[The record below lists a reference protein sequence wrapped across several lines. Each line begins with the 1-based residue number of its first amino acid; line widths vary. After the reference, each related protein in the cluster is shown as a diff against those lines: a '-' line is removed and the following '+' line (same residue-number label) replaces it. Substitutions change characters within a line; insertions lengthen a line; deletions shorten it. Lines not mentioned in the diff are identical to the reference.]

1 MSAASI
7 ANIQSSTTQ
16 STSTI
21 PLHAYFKERRPE
33 VQQLKDALSSG
44 DLNAAKQAYDNLVA
58 LGHNV
63 LHKDN
68 PFLRS
73 DRALD
78 FNAIGGA
85 LQNGDLAGALQ
96 AFAALQSTFGHK
108 LPPAANP
115 SSPVPATVVNLR
127 NTSNAGLEIAL
138 NPSNASDAKAASE
151 SGVNII
157 A

>member
-1 MSAASI
+1 MSAISI
-7 ANIQSSTTQ
+7 SNIPISNATPNPV
-16 STSTI
+16 TSLQT
-21 PLHAYFKERRPE
+21 YFKERHAE
-33 VQQLKDALSSG
+33 LQQLNKALQSG
-44 DLNAAKQAYDNLVA
+44 DLAAAQQDYNKLVA
-58 LGHNV
+58 LGNDV

-78 FNAIGGA
+78 FNAIGRA
-85 LQNGDLAGALQ
+85 LENGDLSGAQQ
-96 AFAALQSTFGHK
+96 AFAALQSTFEQK

-115 SSPVPATVVNLR
+115 AGSPATVVSLS
-127 NTSNAGLEIAL
+127 NTSPEIGLSSSSA
-138 NPSNASDAKAASE
+138 NGATSASE